1 MAKVTPDEGEAQ
13 TIVSLADAAM
23 HMYGS
28 AIATLP
34 DPSDGEYHQRADVIL
49 SGLRK
54 LQVTLT
60 TAATRSRTTPAVT
73 VALSG
78 VRGVYDDLMAVN
90 AAAPSGTLGQQLYV
104 ARRRARISTQE
115 AANGAGLRADL
126 LDELEAGEIP
136 TDDEAVKIKELI
148 EALGGTGEAP
158 ARPASQEAQSEN
170 WDESSGWNDGNG

>member
-1 MAKVTPDEGEAQ
+1 
-13 TIVSLADAAM
+13 M

-28 AIATLP
+28 AIASLP
-34 DPSDGEYHQRADVIL
+34 DPSDADFHQRADVIL

-54 LQVTLT
+54 LQSTLT
-60 TAATRSRTTPAVT
+60 TAAARSRTTPAVMLA
-73 VALSG
+73 VSG
-78 VRGVYDDLMAVN
+78 VRQVYDDLMAVN

-104 ARRRARISTQE
+104 ARRKARLSAQE

-126 LDELEAGEIP
+126 LDDLEAGEIP

-148 EALGGTGEAP
+148 EALSGNHDATKSPGSNNAP
-158 ARPASQEAQSEN
+158 SDN